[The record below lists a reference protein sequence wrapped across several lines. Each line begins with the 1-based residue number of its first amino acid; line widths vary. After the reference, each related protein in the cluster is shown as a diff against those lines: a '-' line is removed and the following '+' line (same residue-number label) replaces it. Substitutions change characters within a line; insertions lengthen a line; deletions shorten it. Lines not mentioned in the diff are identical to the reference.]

1 MFACKH
7 VLFFVTQIYSLLF
20 CHADFADDADLF
32 FFTQSF
38 LRRCRR
44 FFLNFRLVCPTRP
57 GLGASALY
65 LSLRPVTVGSGRVG
79 QILLLSFT
87 FPLGVPPDLESGV
100 KKCPNLFRLCGFAI
114 RSKGECISLLLC
126 WGDYKSPGFNRSNLF
141 LRRISNPPGRLA
153 GLRSWLLFCYCIAVF
168 IKNFAFAYLPV
179 GREIA
184 GICFQCFVSRL
195 ILYFECAVFYALV
208 CSGIIEPVIQIIR

>member
-141 LRRISNPPGRLA
+141 LRRISNPPGRPYHLHRITIPPYISLSA
-153 GLRSWLLFCYCIAVF
+153 SNLWEEHLCLSIYYRHSDLL
-168 IKNFAFAYLPV
+168 L
-179 GREIA
+179 
-184 GICFQCFVSRL
+184 
-195 ILYFECAVFYALV
+195 
-208 CSGIIEPVIQIIR
+208 

>member
-114 RSKGECISLLLC
+114 RSKGVCFSFYWGITNPPVFIGRTFFYGGFQIRRDTWWVYPGLGLLPFQGVLLL
-126 WGDYKSPGFNRSNLF
+126 
-141 LRRISNPPGRLA
+141 
-153 GLRSWLLFCYCIAVF
+153 WLLFQF
-168 IKNFAFAYLPV
+168 LLQSERFKLNL
-179 GREIA
+179 
-184 GICFQCFVSRL
+184 
-195 ILYFECAVFYALV
+195 
-208 CSGIIEPVIQIIR
+208 

>member
-44 FFLNFRLVCPTRP
+44 SFLNFRLVCPTRL

-65 LSLRPVTVGSGRVG
+65 LSLRPMTVGSGRVG
-79 QILLLSFT
+79 QILLLPFI
-87 FPLGVPPDLESGV
+87 FPSGVPPDLESGV

-114 RSKGECISLLLC
+114 RSKGVCFSFCWGITNPPVLIGRTFFYGGFQIRRDDWRGCALGYCSVIALPSLLRTVQLPIC
-126 WGDYKSPGFNRSNLF
+126 QFSSSP
-141 LRRISNPPGRLA
+141 
-153 GLRSWLLFCYCIAVF
+153 
-168 IKNFAFAYLPV
+168 FATNA
-179 GREIA
+179 
-184 GICFQCFVSRL
+184 S
-195 ILYFECAVFYALV
+195 
-208 CSGIIEPVIQIIR
+208 

>member
-44 FFLNFRLVCPTRP
+44 SFLNFRLVCPTRL
-57 GLGASALY
+57 GLGASSLY

-79 QILLLSFT
+79 QILLLPFT

-126 WGDYKSPGFNRSNLF
+126 WG
-141 LRRISNPPGRLA
+141 ITNPPVLIGRTFFNGGFQIRRDAWRGCAL
-153 GLRSWLLFCYCIAVF
+153 GYYSVITLPSLLRTVQLEPICHS
-168 IKNFAFAYLPV
+168 V
-179 GREIA
+179 GR
-184 GICFQCFVSRL
+184 
-195 ILYFECAVFYALV
+195 
-208 CSGIIEPVIQIIR
+208 

>member
-44 FFLNFRLVCPTRP
+44 SFLNFRLVCPTRL
-57 GLGASALY
+57 GLGASSLY
-65 LSLRPVTVGSGRVG
+65 LSLRPVTVGSGCVG

-87 FPLGVPPDLESGV
+87 FPLGVPADFKSAGTPGGV
-100 KKCPNLFRLCGFAI
+100 ALLIIILLLHCRLYQERCNCLSASFHQVLSLPMHRRLPCP
-114 RSKGECISLLLC
+114 SLLGCGML
-126 WGDYKSPGFNRSNLF
+126 RLRLF
-141 LRRISNPPGRLA
+141 LSHL
-153 GLRSWLLFCYCIAVF
+153 S
-168 IKNFAFAYLPV
+168 
-179 GREIA
+179 
-184 GICFQCFVSRL
+184 S
-195 ILYFECAVFYALV
+195 
-208 CSGIIEPVIQIIR
+208 

>member
-1 MFACKH
+1 MPEILLFVPWRHQTIVDRVYDACKFACLH
-7 VLFFVTQIYSLLF
+7 VCMQTCFVLCHADLFFVL

-44 FFLNFRLVCPTRP
+44 SFLNFRLVCPTRL
-57 GLGASALY
+57 GLGASSLY
-65 LSLRPVTVGSGRVG
+65 LSLRPMTVGSGCVG

-114 RSKGECISLLLC
+114 RSKGECFPFC
-126 WGDYKSPGFNRSNLF
+126 WG
-141 LRRISNPPGRLA
+141 ITNPPVLIGRTFFYGGFQIRRDAWRGCAL
-153 GLRSWLLFCYCIAVF
+153 GYYSVIT
-168 IKNFAFAYLPV
+168 LPSLSRTVQLPICHLV
-179 GREIA
+179 GR
-184 GICFQCFVSRL
+184 
-195 ILYFECAVFYALV
+195 
-208 CSGIIEPVIQIIR
+208 

>member
-1 MFACKH
+1 MRQSQCQKSCLVCLGDIRQSQTGFTMPVSLHVCMFACKH

-44 FFLNFRLVCPTRP
+44 SFLNFRLVCPTRP

-65 LSLRPVTVGSGRVG
+65 LSLRPVTVGSGCVG

-87 FPLGVPPDLESGV
+87 FPSGVPPDLESGV
-100 KKCPNLFRLCGFAI
+100 KKCPNLLRLCGFAI
-114 RSKGECISLLLC
+114 RSKEVCFFFC
-126 WGDYKSPGFNRSNLF
+126 WG
-141 LRRISNPPGRLA
+141 ITNPPVLIGQTFFYG
-153 GLRSWLLFCYCIAVF
+153 GL
-168 IKNFAFAYLPV
+168 
-179 GREIA
+179 
-184 GICFQCFVSRL
+184 
-195 ILYFECAVFYALV
+195 
-208 CSGIIEPVIQIIR
+208 QIRRDA

>member
-44 FFLNFRLVCPTRP
+44 SFLNFRLVCPTRL
-57 GLGASALY
+57 GLGASSLY
-65 LSLRPVTVGSGRVG
+65 LSLRPMTVGSGCVG
-79 QILLLSFT
+79 QILLLSFI

-114 RSKGECISLLLC
+114 RSKGECFPFCCVGGIT
-126 WGDYKSPGFNRSNLF
+126 
-141 LRRISNPPGRLA
+141 NPPVLIGQTFFYGGFQIRRDAWRGCALDYYSVIALPSLSRTVQLPICHLVGRQLA
-153 GLRSWLLFCYCIAVF
+153 
-168 IKNFAFAYLPV
+168 FAFSA
-179 GREIA
+179 
-184 GICFQCFVSRL
+184 S
-195 ILYFECAVFYALV
+195 
-208 CSGIIEPVIQIIR
+208 

>member
-44 FFLNFRLVCPTRP
+44 SFLNFRLVCPTRL
-57 GLGASALY
+57 GLGASSLY
-65 LSLRPVTVGSGRVG
+65 LSLRPVTVGSGCVG
-79 QILLLSFT
+79 QILLLSFI

-114 RSKGECISLLLC
+114 RSKGECISFCCVGGLQIPRDAWRGCALGYYSVIALPSLSRTVQLLPICQLA
-126 WGDYKSPGFNRSNLF
+126 
-141 LRRISNPPGRLA
+141 GRL
-153 GLRSWLLFCYCIAVF
+153 LWFFNTS
-168 IKNFAFAYLPV
+168 
-179 GREIA
+179 
-184 GICFQCFVSRL
+184 
-195 ILYFECAVFYALV
+195 
-208 CSGIIEPVIQIIR
+208 

>member
-44 FFLNFRLVCPTRP
+44 SFLNFRLVCPTRL

-79 QILLLSFT
+79 QILLLPFI
-87 FPLGVPPDLESGV
+87 FPSGVPPDLESGV

-114 RSKGECISLLLC
+114 RSKGVCFFLLL
-126 WGDYKSPGFNRSNLF
+126 GDYKSPGFNRSNLF
-141 LRRISNPPGRLA
+141 YGGFQIRRDAWRGCALDYYSVIALPSLLRTVQLLPIFQLA
-153 GLRSWLLFCYCIAVF
+153 GS
-168 IKNFAFAYLPV
+168 P
-179 GREIA
+179 
-184 GICFQCFVSRL
+184 
-195 ILYFECAVFYALV
+195 LV
-208 CSGIIEPVIQIIR
+208 TNAS

>member
-44 FFLNFRLVCPTRP
+44 SFLNFRLVCPTRP
-57 GLGASALY
+57 GLGASVLY
-65 LSLRPVTVGSGRVG
+65 LSLRPVTVGSGCVG
-79 QILLLSFT
+79 QILLLSFI

-114 RSKGECISLLLC
+114 RSKGECISLLL
-126 WGDYKSPGFNRSNLF
+126 GDYKSPGFNRSNLF

-153 GLRSWLLFCYCIAVF
+153 GLRSWLLFCYYIAVF
-168 IKNFAFAYLPV
+168 IKNGAIAAYLPV
-179 GREIA
+179 GWKSFGYQRII
-184 GICFQCFVSRL
+184 GI
-195 ILYFECAVFYALV
+195 
-208 CSGIIEPVIQIIR
+208 PVLHF

>member
-44 FFLNFRLVCPTRP
+44 SFLNFRLVCPTRL

-79 QILLLSFT
+79 QILLLPFI
-87 FPLGVPPDLESGV
+87 FPSGVPPDLESGV

-114 RSKGECISLLLC
+114 RSKGECFPFC
-126 WGDYKSPGFNRSNLF
+126 WG
-141 LRRISNPPGRLA
+141 ITNPPILIGRTFFYGGFQIRRDAWRGCALDYYSVIALPSLSRTVHLPICQLVGRNLA
-153 GLRSWLLFCYCIAVF
+153 
-168 IKNFAFAYLPV
+168 FAFSA
-179 GREIA
+179 
-184 GICFQCFVSRL
+184 S
-195 ILYFECAVFYALV
+195 
-208 CSGIIEPVIQIIR
+208 

>member
-44 FFLNFRLVCPTRP
+44 SFLNFRLVCPTRP
-57 GLGASALY
+57 GLGASVLY
-65 LSLRPVTVGSGRVG
+65 LSLRPVTVGSGCVG
-79 QILLLSFT
+79 QILLLPFI
-87 FPLGVPPDLESGV
+87 FPSGVPPDLESGV

-114 RSKGECISLLLC
+114 RSKGECISFLLC
-126 WGDYKSPGFNRSNLF
+126 WG
-141 LRRISNPPGRLA
+141 ITNPPVLIGRTFFYGGFQIRRDAWRGCALGYYSVIA
-153 GLRSWLLFCYCIAVF
+153 LPSLSRTVHLPIFQLSGRYFLFTNA
-168 IKNFAFAYLPV
+168 
-179 GREIA
+179 
-184 GICFQCFVSRL
+184 S
-195 ILYFECAVFYALV
+195 
-208 CSGIIEPVIQIIR
+208 

>member
-44 FFLNFRLVCPTRP
+44 SFLNFRLVCPTRL
-57 GLGASALY
+57 GLGASSLY
-65 LSLRPVTVGSGRVG
+65 LSLRPMTVGSGCVG
-79 QILLLSFT
+79 QILLLSFI

-100 KKCPNLFRLCGFAI
+100 KKCPNLLRLCGFAI
-114 RSKGECISLLLC
+114 RSKGECFPFCWGITNPPVLIGRTFFTADFKSAGTPGGVALLIIILLLHC
-126 WGDYKSPGFNRSNLF
+126 
-141 LRRISNPPGRLA
+141 RL
-153 GLRSWLLFCYCIAVF
+153 Y
-168 IKNFAFAYLPV
+168 
-179 GREIA
+179 
-184 GICFQCFVSRL
+184 
-195 ILYFECAVFYALV
+195 
-208 CSGIIEPVIQIIR
+208 

>member
-1 MFACKH
+1 MRQSQCQKSCLVCLGDIRQSQTGFTMPVSLHVCMFACKH

-44 FFLNFRLVCPTRP
+44 SFLNFRLVCPTRL

-65 LSLRPVTVGSGRVG
+65 LSLRPVTVGSGCVG

-114 RSKGECISLLLC
+114 RSKGECFPLC
-126 WGDYKSPGFNRSNLF
+126 WG
-141 LRRISNPPGRLA
+141 ITNPPVLIGRTFFYGGFQIRRDAWRGCAL
-153 GLRSWLLFCYCIAVF
+153 GYYSVIA
-168 IKNFAFAYLPV
+168 LPSLSRTVQLPICHLV
-179 GREIA
+179 GR
-184 GICFQCFVSRL
+184 
-195 ILYFECAVFYALV
+195 
-208 CSGIIEPVIQIIR
+208 

>member
-44 FFLNFRLVCPTRP
+44 SFLNFRLVCPTRL
-57 GLGASALY
+57 GLGASSLY
-65 LSLRPVTVGSGRVG
+65 LSLRPMTVGSGCVG
-79 QILLLSFT
+79 QILLLSFI

-100 KKCPNLFRLCGFAI
+100 KKCPNLLRLCGFEI
-114 RSKGECISLLLC
+114 RSKGECISFLLC
-126 WGDYKSPGFNRSNLF
+126 WG
-141 LRRISNPPGRLA
+141 ITNPPVLIGRTFFYGGFQIRRDAWRGCALGYYSVIALPSLSRTVHLLPIFQFSASSLA
-153 GLRSWLLFCYCIAVF
+153 T
-168 IKNFAFAYLPV
+168 N
-179 GREIA
+179 
-184 GICFQCFVSRL
+184 
-195 ILYFECAVFYALV
+195 AL
-208 CSGIIEPVIQIIR
+208 

>member
-141 LRRISNPPGRLA
+141 LRGFQIRRDAWRGCALGYYSV
-153 GLRSWLLFCYCIAVF
+153 IA
-168 IKNFAFAYLPV
+168 LPSLSRTVQLPICHLV
-179 GREIA
+179 GR
-184 GICFQCFVSRL
+184 
-195 ILYFECAVFYALV
+195 
-208 CSGIIEPVIQIIR
+208 